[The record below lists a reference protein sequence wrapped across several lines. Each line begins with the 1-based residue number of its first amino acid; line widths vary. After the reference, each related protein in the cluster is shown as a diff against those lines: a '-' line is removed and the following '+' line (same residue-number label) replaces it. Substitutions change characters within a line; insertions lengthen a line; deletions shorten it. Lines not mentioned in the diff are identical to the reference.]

1 MKSNFGKVKKFHFV
15 HKNSENLD
23 KSEREKQAL
32 TQVLHTRSPLNFQ
45 FVSWI
50 EDTGMDFY

>member
-23 KSEREKQAL
+23 KSEKGEA
-32 TQVLHTRSPLNFQ
+32 SPNPSAPYKISTEFS
-45 FVSWI
+45 VC
-50 EDTGMDFY
+50 